1 MKKFIITALLA
12 AMPFITFAQA
22 AFDKFQDQE
31 GIDGIVLNENVV
43 NILNYIKLSQGSKQV
58 QPYLQNLKDVES
70 LRIFTTSEKKYAK
83 DMKKTVATY
92 LRKHNMEELV
102 TLNSDGTKV
111 KVYMVAGTD
120 PSEINELLVFTEN
133 KKDNNTTLI
142 SFIGNIDLDQEQ
154 KTK

>member
-43 NILNYIKLSQGSKQV
+43 NILNYIKLSEGSKQV
-58 QPYLQNLKDVES
+58 QPYLQNVKDVES
-70 LRIFTTSEKKYAK
+70 LRIFTTSEKKHAK